1 MKPLKLCL
9 SFLLIILDTPK
20 LENVKKKNL
29 HIGLSV
35 LDSWSI
41 QDTILTEFCC
51 FLQLRLDSKCIVWS
65 QHSAKEL
72 LNTSERERE
81 R

>member
-20 LENVKKKNL
+20 LENVKKTL

-35 LDSWSI
+35 LDS
-41 QDTILTEFCC
+41 
-51 FLQLRLDSKCIVWS
+51 
-65 QHSAKEL
+65 
-72 LNTSERERE
+72 
-81 R
+81 